1 VPLPETPGSCTF
13 TEDLQPFD
21 FGEYR
26 MISTTPMREFTEVQ
40 QELETINSNL
50 KGTTDTRVKQ
60 QLLREMRQLLAEADR
75 ILKPQD

>member
-1 VPLPETPGSCTF
+1 
-13 TEDLQPFD
+13 
-21 FGEYR
+21 
-26 MISTTPMREFTEVQ
+26 MISTMPRREFTEVQ

-75 ILKPQD
+75 ILKPQEQPVI